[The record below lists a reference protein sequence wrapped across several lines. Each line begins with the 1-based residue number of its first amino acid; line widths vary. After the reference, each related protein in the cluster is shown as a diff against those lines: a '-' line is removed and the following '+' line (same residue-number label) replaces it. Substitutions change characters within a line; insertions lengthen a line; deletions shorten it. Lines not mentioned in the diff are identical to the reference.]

1 MAVNVKSIYW
11 MGSMHRARVKDLVD
25 LVGGERCSGGDSDC
39 GEQGSSLNRAYK
51 LKAQTTENA
60 PHWIYV

>member
-1 MAVNVKSIYW
+1 
-11 MGSMHRARVKDLVD
+11 MGSMHRARVKDLVE
-25 LVGGERCSGGDSDC
+25 LVGRERCSGGDSDC

-60 PHWIYV
+60 PH